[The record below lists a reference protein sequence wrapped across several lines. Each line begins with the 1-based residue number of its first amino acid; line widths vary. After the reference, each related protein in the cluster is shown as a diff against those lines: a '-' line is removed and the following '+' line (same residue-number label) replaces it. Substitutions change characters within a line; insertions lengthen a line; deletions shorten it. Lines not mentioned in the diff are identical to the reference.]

1 MRAAIPW
8 IAEASSAA
16 TLPATAITTATLPA
30 TLHAGRGQFVI
41 PFVTARISDVSV
53 HRVKTWGSFLLVA
66 WSFFFLKM
74 NN

>member
-41 PFVTARISDVSV
+41 PFGAVCYPFRNSAYQRCIS
-53 HRVKTWGSFLLVA
+53 A
-66 WSFFFLKM
+66 
-74 NN
+74 